1 MEDLVQFRLSSIAT
15 EIANDFAE
23 EYFFGDSQDVAKLAM
38 AYALKYC
45 RDEIDIESL
54 IASKVQSDIYNNNGS
69 NYSAGGIDP
78 DGKIAAVVKEIYPNC
93 TTPYRYVRILMIYG
107 LVKLKEKVSSKE
119 EFITLIKEM

>member
-23 EYFFGDSQDVAKLAM
+23 EYFFDDNQDVAKLGM
-38 AYALKYC
+38 AYALEYC

-54 IASKVQSDIYNNNGS
+54 IASKMQSDIYNNNGS

-78 DGKIAAVVKEIYPNC
+78 DGKIATVVKEIYPNC

-119 EFITLIKEM
+119 EFITLIKAM

>member
-1 MEDLVQFRLSSIAT
+1 MILQK
-15 EIANDFAE
+15 N
-23 EYFFGDSQDVAKLAM
+23 VAKLGM

-78 DGKIAAVVKEIYPNC
+78 DGKIATVVREIYPNC
-93 TTPYRYVRILMIYG
+93 ATPYRYVRILMIYG